1 VSSGFWLSDDLLRG
15 GIAMNIEKILFPTDF
30 SEGSD
35 HAIPYA
41 VDFSRHYN
49 AKLYIVH
56 IIYDSTKATY
66 SHIPHISS
74 DQIVDDITA
83 WARNEIDTRCI
94 EQIRG
99 LSKVEKLV
107 LNGVPYEEIVKFAED
122 KKIDI
127 IVMGTYGRTGL
138 DKLIFG
144 STAERVVR
152 KAPCPVLTVRQPE
165 YQKK

>member
-1 VSSGFWLSDDLLRG
+1 
-15 GIAMNIEKILFPTDF
+15 MKIEKILFPTDF
-30 SEGSD
+30 SEGYY

-49 AKLYIVH
+49 AKLYMVH
-56 IIYDSTKATY
+56 IIYDFTKVMY

-74 DQIVDDITA
+74 DQIVDDITV
-83 WARNEIDTRCI
+83 WAGNEIEKCCI

-99 LSKVEKLV
+99 LPRVEKLV

-122 KKIDI
+122 RKIDI

-144 STAERVVR
+144 STADRVVR
-152 KAPCPVLTVRQPE
+152 KAPCPVLAVRQPE

>member
-1 VSSGFWLSDDLLRG
+1 
-15 GIAMNIEKILFPTDF
+15 MKIEQILFPTDF
-30 SEGSD
+30 SAGSYN
-35 HAIPYA
+35 ALPYA

-49 AKLYIVH
+49 AKLYILH
-56 IIYDSTKATY
+56 IIYDFTKATY

-74 DQIVDDITA
+74 DKIFDDITA
-83 WARNEIDTRCI
+83 WAVEEIDNCCI

-107 LNGVPYEEIVKFAED
+107 LKGIPYEEIVIFAD
-122 KKIDI
+122 NKKIDI
-127 IVMGTYGRTGL
+127 IVMGTYGRVGL

>member
-1 VSSGFWLSDDLLRG
+1 
-15 GIAMNIEKILFPTDF
+15 MKIEKILFPTDF

-56 IIYDSTKATY
+56 IIYDFTKATY
-66 SHIPHISS
+66 SHVPHISS

-83 WARNEIDTRCI
+83 WARNEIDKCCI

>member
-1 VSSGFWLSDDLLRG
+1 
-15 GIAMNIEKILFPTDF
+15 MKIEQILFPTDF
-30 SEGSD
+30 SAGSYN
-35 HAIPYA
+35 ALPYA

-49 AKLYIVH
+49 AKLYILH
-56 IIYDSTKATY
+56 IIYDFTKATY

-74 DQIVDDITA
+74 DKIFDDITA
-83 WARNEIDTRCI
+83 WAVEEIDNCCI

-107 LNGVPYEEIVKFAED
+107 LKGIPYEEIVKFAAN

-127 IVMGTYGRTGL
+127 IVMGTYGRLGL

>member
-1 VSSGFWLSDDLLRG
+1 
-15 GIAMNIEKILFPTDF
+15 MKIEKILFPTDF
-30 SEGSD
+30 SEGSYN
-35 HAIPYA
+35 AVPYA
-41 VDFSRHYN
+41 VDFSRQYN

-56 IIYDSTKATY
+56 IIYDFTKATY

-74 DQIVDDITA
+74 DQVVDDITV
-83 WARNEIDTRCI
+83 WAENEIDKCYR

-99 LSKVEKLV
+99 LPGVEKLV
-107 LNGVPYEEIVKFAED
+107 LNGVPHEEIVKFAED
-122 KKIDI
+122 RKIDI

-152 KAPCPVLTVRQPE
+152 KAPCPVLAVKQPE

>member
-1 VSSGFWLSDDLLRG
+1 
-15 GIAMNIEKILFPTDF
+15 MKIEQILFPTDF
-30 SEGSD
+30 SAGSYN
-35 HAIPYA
+35 ALPYA

-49 AKLYIVH
+49 AKLYILH
-56 IIYDSTKATY
+56 IIYDFTKATY

-74 DQIVDDITA
+74 DKIFDDITA
-83 WARNEIDTRCI
+83 WAVEEIDNCCI

-107 LNGVPYEEIVKFAED
+107 LKGIPYEEIVKFAD
-122 KKIDI
+122 NKKIDI
-127 IVMGTYGRTGL
+127 IVMGTYGRVGL

>member
-1 VSSGFWLSDDLLRG
+1 
-15 GIAMNIEKILFPTDF
+15 MKIEKILFPTDF
-30 SEGSD
+30 SEGSYN
-35 HAIPYA
+35 AVPYA
-41 VDFSRHYN
+41 VDFSRQYN

-56 IIYDSTKATY
+56 IIYDFTKATY

-74 DQIVDDITA
+74 DQVVDDITV
-83 WARNEIDTRCI
+83 WAENEIDKCYR

-99 LSKVEKLV
+99 LSGVDKLV
-107 LNGVPYEEIVKFAED
+107 LNGVPHEEKVKFAED
-122 KKIDI
+122 RKIDI

-152 KAPCPVLTVRQPE
+152 KAPCPVLAVKQPE